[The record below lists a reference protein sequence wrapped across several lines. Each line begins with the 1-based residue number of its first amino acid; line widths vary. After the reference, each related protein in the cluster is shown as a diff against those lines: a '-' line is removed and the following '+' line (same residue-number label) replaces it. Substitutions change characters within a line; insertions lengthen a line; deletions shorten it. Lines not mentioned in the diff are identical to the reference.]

1 MPRDVF
7 TPDGPRAVTAV
18 APAKINLHLG
28 VGDARADGYHD
39 LLTVY
44 RAVDMW
50 ERVTV
55 AFVDGGDARGG
66 AGSGVRGG
74 VGSGVRGGAGSGVL
88 GGVGSGGDD
97 DIIVTGPG
105 APQVPTDRTNLAAR
119 AVDLLREEAGSDARI
134 AIRIHK
140 GVPVAGGMAGGSADA
155 AAALVATDRLLGL
168 GLGRAALEER
178 AARLGSD
185 VPFCVRGGTAMGTGR
200 GETLATLLH
209 ARTEQHVV
217 VAVADGGLSTP
228 TVFAELDRLRAE
240 RSPAGAGGGSGEL
253 PHAGGGS
260 RELPRAGGVEPLV
273 EALAGSDPAA
283 VADLL
288 VNDLEPAALS
298 LRPALRK
305 TLRAGQEAGA
315 LHGMVSGSGPTCL
328 FFCSDRDHAI
338 AVAAEISESGVAREV
353 LATRGPVGGA
363 HIISDT
369 RAGDPGTGV
378 DLTGK

>member
-1 MPRDVF
+1 MPRDAS
-7 TPDGPRAVTAV
+7 TPAGARAVTAV

-28 VGDARADGYHD
+28 VGDVRGDGYHD

-44 RAVDMW
+44 RAVDLW

-55 AFVDGGDARGG
+55 SLDDADHD
-66 AGSGVRGG
+66 SEV
-74 VGSGVRGGAGSGVL
+74 V
-88 GGVGSGGDD
+88 
-97 DIIVTGPG
+97 VTGPG

-185 VPFCVRGGTAMGTGR
+185 VPFCIRGGTALGTGR
-200 GETLATLLH
+200 GEKLATLLH
-209 ARTEQHVV
+209 ARAEQHIV
-217 VAVADGGLSTP
+217 VALADGGLSTP

-240 RSPAGAGGGSGEL
+240 RDRLRAERDPADPGRDPADPERG
-253 PHAGGGS
+253 
-260 RELPRAGGVEPLV
+260 LPRAGGVDPLV
-273 EALAGSDPAA
+273 AALAGDDPAA
-283 VADLL
+283 VAGLL
-288 VNDLEPAALS
+288 ANDMEAAALS
-298 LRPALRK
+298 LMPALRR
-305 TLRAGQEAGA
+305 TLRVGLEAGA

-328 FFCSDRDHAI
+328 FFCTDRDHAI
-338 AVAAEISESGVAREV
+338 AVAAEISEHGVAREV
-353 LATRGPVGGA
+353 RVTRGPVGGA
-363 HIISDT
+363 YIVD
-369 RAGDPGTGV
+369 DP
-378 DLTGK
+378 TGK

>member
-1 MPRDVF
+1 MPRDAS
-7 TPDGPRAVTAV
+7 TPAGARAVTAV

-28 VGDARADGYHD
+28 VGDVRGDGYHD

-44 RAVDMW
+44 RAVDLW

-55 AFVDGGDARGG
+55 ALVDADA
-66 AGSGVRGG
+66 A
-74 VGSGVRGGAGSGVL
+74 
-88 GGVGSGGDD
+88 DD
-97 DIIVTGPG
+97 DEVIVTGPG

-185 VPFCVRGGTAMGTGR
+185 VPFCIRGGTALGTGR
-200 GETLATLLH
+200 GEKLATLLH
-209 ARTEQHVV
+209 ARAEQHIV
-217 VAVADGGLSTP
+217 VALADGGLSTP

-240 RSPAGAGGGSGEL
+240 RDPADPGRG
-253 PHAGGGS
+253 
-260 RELPRAGGVEPLV
+260 LPRAGGVDPLV
-273 EALAGSDPAA
+273 AALAGDDPAA
-283 VADLL
+283 VAGLL
-288 VNDLEPAALS
+288 ANDMEAAALS
-298 LRPALRK
+298 LMPALRR
-305 TLRAGQEAGA
+305 TLRVGREAGA

-328 FFCSDRDHAI
+328 FFCTDRDHAI
-338 AVAAEISESGVAREV
+338 AVAAEISEHGVAREV
-353 LATRGPVGGA
+353 RVTRGPVGGA
-363 HIISDT
+363 HIVD
-369 RAGDPGTGV
+369 DP
-378 DLTGK
+378 TGK

>member
-1 MPRDVF
+1 MPRDAS
-7 TPDGPRAVTAV
+7 TPAGARAVTAV

-28 VGDARADGYHD
+28 VGDVRADGYHD

-44 RAVDMW
+44 RAVDLW

-55 AFVDGGDARGG
+55 SLVDA
-66 AGSGVRGG
+66 A
-74 VGSGVRGGAGSGVL
+74 
-88 GGVGSGGDD
+88 DD
-97 DIIVTGPG
+97 DDEVIVTGPG

-185 VPFCVRGGTAMGTGR
+185 VPFCIRGGTALGTGR
-200 GETLATLLH
+200 GEKLATLLH
-209 ARTEQHVV
+209 ARAEQHIV
-217 VAVADGGLSTP
+217 VALADGGLSTP

-240 RSPAGAGGGSGEL
+240 RDPADPGRDPADPERG
-253 PHAGGGS
+253 
-260 RELPRAGGVEPLV
+260 LPRAGGVDPLV
-273 EALAGSDPAA
+273 VALAGDDPAA
-283 VADLL
+283 VAGLL
-288 VNDLEPAALS
+288 ANDMEAAALS
-298 LRPALRK
+298 LMPALRR
-305 TLRAGQEAGA
+305 TLRVGREAGA

-328 FFCSDRDHAI
+328 FFCTDRDHAI
-338 AVAAEISESGVAREV
+338 AVAAEISEHGVAREV
-353 LATRGPVGGA
+353 RVTRGPVGGA
-363 HIISDT
+363 HIVD
-369 RAGDPGTGV
+369 DP
-378 DLTGK
+378 TGK

>member
-1 MPRDVF
+1 MPRDAS
-7 TPDGPRAVTAV
+7 TPAGARAVTAV

-28 VGDARADGYHD
+28 VGDVRGDGYHD

-44 RAVDMW
+44 RAVDLW

-55 AFVDGGDARGG
+55 SLDDA
-66 AGSGVRGG
+66 
-74 VGSGVRGGAGSGVL
+74 
-88 GGVGSGGDD
+88 DD
-97 DIIVTGPG
+97 DSEVVVTGPG

-185 VPFCVRGGTAMGTGR
+185 VPFCIRGGTALGTGR
-200 GETLATLLH
+200 GEKLATLLH
-209 ARTEQHVV
+209 ARAEQHIV
-217 VAVADGGLSTP
+217 VALADGGLSTP

-240 RSPAGAGGGSGEL
+240 RDRLRAERDPADPGRDPADPERG
-253 PHAGGGS
+253 
-260 RELPRAGGVEPLV
+260 LPRAGGVDPLV
-273 EALAGSDPAA
+273 AALAGDDPAA
-283 VADLL
+283 VAGLL
-288 VNDLEPAALS
+288 ANDMEAAALS
-298 LRPALRK
+298 LMPALRR
-305 TLRAGQEAGA
+305 TLRVGREAGA

-328 FFCSDRDHAI
+328 FFCTDRDHAI
-338 AVAAEISESGVAREV
+338 AVAAEISEHGVAREV
-353 LATRGPVGGA
+353 RVTRGPVGGA
-363 HIISDT
+363 HIVD
-369 RAGDPGTGV
+369 DP
-378 DLTGK
+378 TGK

>member
-1 MPRDVF
+1 MPRDAS
-7 TPDGPRAVTAV
+7 TPAGARAVTAV

-28 VGDARADGYHD
+28 VGDVRGDGYHD

-44 RAVDMW
+44 RAVDLW

-55 AFVDGGDARGG
+55 SLVDA
-66 AGSGVRGG
+66 A
-74 VGSGVRGGAGSGVL
+74 
-88 GGVGSGGDD
+88 DD
-97 DIIVTGPG
+97 DSEVVVTGPG

-185 VPFCVRGGTAMGTGR
+185 VPFCIRGGTALGTGR
-200 GETLATLLH
+200 GEKLATLLH
-209 ARTEQHVV
+209 ARAEQHIV
-217 VAVADGGLSTP
+217 VALADGGLSTP

-240 RSPAGAGGGSGEL
+240 RDRLRAERDPADPGRDPADPERG
-253 PHAGGGS
+253 
-260 RELPRAGGVEPLV
+260 LPRAGGVDPLV
-273 EALAGSDPAA
+273 AALAGDDPAA
-283 VADLL
+283 VAGLL
-288 VNDLEPAALS
+288 ANDMEAATLS
-298 LRPALRK
+298 LMPALRR
-305 TLRAGQEAGA
+305 TLRVGREAGA

-328 FFCSDRDHAI
+328 FFCTDRDHAI
-338 AVAAEISESGVAREV
+338 AVAAEISEHGVAREV
-353 LATRGPVGGA
+353 RVTRGPVGGA
-363 HIISDT
+363 HIVD
-369 RAGDPGTGV
+369 DP
-378 DLTGK
+378 TGK

>member
-55 AFVDGGDARGG
+55 AFVDGGG

-74 VGSGVRGGAGSGVL
+74 A
-88 GGVGSGGDD
+88 GSGGDD

-240 RSPAGAGGGSGEL
+240 RSPAGAGGASGEL
-253 PHAGGGS
+253 PHAGGGSRELPRAGGGS

-338 AVAAEISESGVAREV
+338 AVAAEISEAGVAREV

-369 RAGDPGTGV
+369 RAGDPGPGV

>member
-1 MPRDVF
+1 MPRDAS
-7 TPDGPRAVTAV
+7 TPAGARAVTAV

-28 VGDARADGYHD
+28 VGDVRGDGYHD

-44 RAVDMW
+44 RAVDLW

-55 AFVDGGDARGG
+55 SLDDA
-66 AGSGVRGG
+66 
-74 VGSGVRGGAGSGVL
+74 
-88 GGVGSGGDD
+88 DD
-97 DIIVTGPG
+97 DSEVVVTGPG

-185 VPFCVRGGTAMGTGR
+185 VPFCIRGGTALGTGR
-200 GETLATLLH
+200 GEKLATLLH
-209 ARTEQHVV
+209 ARAEQHIV
-217 VAVADGGLSTP
+217 VALADGGLSTP

-240 RSPAGAGGGSGEL
+240 RDRLRAERDPADPGRDPADPERG
-253 PHAGGGS
+253 
-260 RELPRAGGVEPLV
+260 LPRAGGVDPLV
-273 EALAGSDPAA
+273 VALAGDDPAA
-283 VADLL
+283 VAGLL
-288 VNDLEPAALS
+288 ANDMEAAALS
-298 LRPALRK
+298 LMPALRR
-305 TLRAGQEAGA
+305 TLRVGREAGA

-328 FFCSDRDHAI
+328 FFCTDRDHAI
-338 AVAAEISESGVAREV
+338 AVAAEISEHGVAREV
-353 LATRGPVGGA
+353 RVTRGPVGGA
-363 HIISDT
+363 HIVD
-369 RAGDPGTGV
+369 DP
-378 DLTGK
+378 TGK

>member
-1 MPRDVF
+1 MPRDAS
-7 TPDGPRAVTAV
+7 TSAGARAVTAV

-28 VGDARADGYHD
+28 VGDVRADGYHD

-55 AFVDGGDARGG
+55 SLDDA
-66 AGSGVRGG
+66 
-74 VGSGVRGGAGSGVL
+74 
-88 GGVGSGGDD
+88 DD
-97 DIIVTGPG
+97 DSEVVVTGPG

-185 VPFCVRGGTAMGTGR
+185 VPFCIRGGTALGTGR
-200 GETLATLLH
+200 GEKLATLLH
-209 ARTEQHVV
+209 ARAEQHIV
-217 VAVADGGLSTP
+217 VALADGGLSTP
-228 TVFAELDRLRAE
+228 TVFAEFDRLRAE
-240 RSPAGAGGGSGEL
+240 RDPADPERDPADPGRG
-253 PHAGGGS
+253 
-260 RELPRAGGVEPLV
+260 LPRAGGVDPLV
-273 EALAGSDPAA
+273 VALAGNDPAA
-283 VADLL
+283 VAGLL
-288 VNDLEPAALS
+288 ANDMEAAALS
-298 LRPALRK
+298 LMPALRR
-305 TLRAGQEAGA
+305 TLRVGREAGA

-328 FFCSDRDHAI
+328 FFCTDRDHAI
-338 AVAAEISESGVAREV
+338 AVAAEISEHGVAREV
-353 LATRGPVGGA
+353 RVTRGPVGGA
-363 HIISDT
+363 HIVD
-369 RAGDPGTGV
+369 DP
-378 DLTGK
+378 TGK

>member
-7 TPDGPRAVTAV
+7 TPDGARAVTAV

-28 VGDARADGYHD
+28 VGDARPDGFHD

-55 AFVDGGDARGG
+55 SFAGGA
-66 AGSGVRGG
+66 AGSG
-74 VGSGVRGGAGSGVL
+74 
-88 GGVGSGGDD
+88 DD
-97 DIIVTGPG
+97 DEITVTGPG

-185 VPFCVRGGTAMGTGR
+185 VPFCVRGGTALGTGR
-200 GETLATLLH
+200 GEKLATLLH
-209 ARTEQHVV
+209 ARAEQHVV
-217 VAVADGGLSTP
+217 VALAAGGLSTP
-228 TVFAELDRLRAE
+228 RVFAELDRLRAE
-240 RSPAGAGGGSGEL
+240 RADPEGAE
-253 PHAGGGS
+253 
-260 RELPRAGGVEPLV
+260 REGAARVGAARPLPRAGGVEPLV
-273 EALAGSDPAA
+273 EALAGDDPAA
-283 VADLL
+283 VAALL
-288 VNDLEPAALS
+288 ANDLEPAALS

-305 TLRAGQEAGA
+305 TLRTGQEAGA

-353 LATRGPVGGA
+353 RVTRGPVGGA
-363 HIISDT
+363 HIISD
-369 RAGDPGTGV
+369 DPSGVTGPGV
-378 DLTGK
+378 DSTGK

>member
-1 MPRDVF
+1 M
-7 TPDGPRAVTAV
+7 TAV

-28 VGDARADGYHD
+28 VGDVRGDGYHD

-44 RAVDMW
+44 RAVDLW

-55 AFVDGGDARGG
+55 SLDDA
-66 AGSGVRGG
+66 
-74 VGSGVRGGAGSGVL
+74 
-88 GGVGSGGDD
+88 DD
-97 DIIVTGPG
+97 DSEVVVTGPG

-185 VPFCVRGGTAMGTGR
+185 VPFCIRGGTALGTGR
-200 GETLATLLH
+200 GEKLATLLH
-209 ARTEQHVV
+209 ARAEQHIV
-217 VAVADGGLSTP
+217 VALADGGLSTP

-240 RSPAGAGGGSGEL
+240 RDPADPGRG
-253 PHAGGGS
+253 
-260 RELPRAGGVEPLV
+260 LPRAGGVDPLV
-273 EALAGSDPAA
+273 AALAGDDPAA
-283 VADLL
+283 VAGLL
-288 VNDLEPAALS
+288 ANDMEAAALS
-298 LRPALRK
+298 LMPALRR
-305 TLRAGQEAGA
+305 TLRVGREAGA

-328 FFCSDRDHAI
+328 FFCTDRDHAI
-338 AVAAEISESGVAREV
+338 AVAAEISEHGVAREV
-353 LATRGPVGGA
+353 RVTRGPVGGA
-363 HIISDT
+363 HIVD
-369 RAGDPGTGV
+369 DP
-378 DLTGK
+378 TGK

>member
-7 TPDGPRAVTAV
+7 TPDGARAVTAV

-28 VGDARADGYHD
+28 VGDARPDGYHD

-50 ERVTV
+50 ERITV
-55 AFVDGGDARGG
+55 SFIGDGPGPGAGGRGG
-66 AGSGVRGG
+66 AFGAVAR
-74 VGSGVRGGAGSGVL
+74 GAGP
-88 GGVGSGGDD
+88 DD
-97 DIIVTGPG
+97 EITVTGPG

-185 VPFCVRGGTAMGTGR
+185 VPFCVRGGTALGTGR
-200 GETLATLLH
+200 GEKLATLLH
-209 ARTEQHVV
+209 ARAEQHVV
-217 VAVADGGLSTP
+217 VALADGGLSTP

-240 RSPAGAGGGSGEL
+240 RADPKGAERADPEGAARVSAVR
-253 PHAGGGS
+253 P
-260 RELPRAGGVEPLV
+260 LPRAGGVEPLV
-273 EALAGSDPAA
+273 EALGGDDPAA
-283 VADLL
+283 VAALL
-288 VNDLEPAALS
+288 ANDLEPAALS
-298 LRPALRK
+298 LRPALRR
-305 TLRAGQEAGA
+305 TLRTGQEAGA

-353 LATRGPVGGA
+353 RVTRGPVGGA
-363 HIISDT
+363 HIISD
-369 RAGDPGTGV
+369 DPSGVTGPGV
-378 DLTGK
+378 DPTGK

>member
-1 MPRDVF
+1 MPRDAS
-7 TPDGPRAVTAV
+7 TPAGARAVTAV

-28 VGDARADGYHD
+28 VGDLRADGYHD

-44 RAVDMW
+44 RAVDLW

-55 AFVDGGDARGG
+55 
-66 AGSGVRGG
+66 S
-74 VGSGVRGGAGSGVL
+74 L
-88 GGVGSGGDD
+88 DD
-97 DIIVTGPG
+97 DEVVVTGPG

-185 VPFCVRGGTAMGTGR
+185 VPFCIRGGTALGTGR
-200 GETLATLLH
+200 GEKLATLLH
-209 ARTEQHVV
+209 ARAEQHIV
-217 VAVADGGLSTP
+217 VALADGGLSTP

-240 RSPAGAGGGSGEL
+240 RDPADPGRDPADPGRG
-253 PHAGGGS
+253 
-260 RELPRAGGVEPLV
+260 LPRAGGVDPLV
-273 EALAGSDPAA
+273 VALAGDDPAA
-283 VADLL
+283 VAGLL
-288 VNDLEPAALS
+288 ANDMEAAALS
-298 LRPALRK
+298 LMPALRR
-305 TLRAGQEAGA
+305 TLRVGREAGA

-328 FFCSDRDHAI
+328 FFCTDRDHAI
-338 AVAAEISESGVAREV
+338 AVAAEISEHGVAREV
-353 LATRGPVGGA
+353 RVTRGPVGGA
-363 HIISDT
+363 HIVD
-369 RAGDPGTGV
+369 DP
-378 DLTGK
+378 TGK